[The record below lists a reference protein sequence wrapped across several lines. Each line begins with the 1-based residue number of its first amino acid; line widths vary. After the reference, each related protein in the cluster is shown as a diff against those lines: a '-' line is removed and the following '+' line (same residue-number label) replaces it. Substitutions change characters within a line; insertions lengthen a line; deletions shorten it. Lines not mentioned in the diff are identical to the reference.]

1 MSARPPVPSA
11 RVRRT
16 APALIDLVGRACAER
31 RTAGGQ
37 LFPLAQA
44 VPDFPPPPHVREA
57 LQTCLA
63 DPATHRYTVD
73 PGLPELREA
82 IARVL
87 GARRGAEWD
96 PQAQIVVTAGANQAF
111 AEVLPAI
118 VDAGD
123 EVLLLSPYYLNHG
136 MAAELLGAIPV
147 EVPLDEGR
155 DFAVDFAALE
165 RAVSARTRALVIV
178 NPSNPIGSV
187 MGRADVEGLLAFAA
201 AHGLWVVSDE
211 TYEDFVLDPP
221 PDGWTSAAGV
231 PGHGEGVIVLGSFSK
246 SAGLSGWRVGWAAG
260 PPALMREVLK
270 VHDTMII
277 CAPVAGQRG
286 ALASLQG
293 DRAWL
298 EPLRAELAARRRC
311 VLEFLTKSPT
321 LEGATGASRGAMFVL
336 VRPRGRRLADST
348 QAALD
353 IVRRTGVALVP
364 GAAFGRC
371 GEGWL
376 RLSFAGAGTAVLAEA
391 LPALESAIDRVSLVL
406 ASGTRAAGL
415 AFPPGRG
422 EP

>member
-1 MSARPPVPSA
+1 MPARPPVPSQ
-11 RVRRT
+11 RVLRT

-31 RTAGGQ
+31 RAGGGR

-44 VPDFPPPPHVREA
+44 VPDFAPPAHVREA
-57 LQTCLA
+57 LRASLD

-87 GARRGAEWD
+87 GGRRGAAWD
-96 PQAQIVVTAGANQAF
+96 PETQVVVTAGANQAF

-118 VDAGD
+118 VDTGD

-136 MAAELLGAIPV
+136 MAAELLGACPV
-147 EVPLDEGR
+147 EVPLDEAR

-165 RAVSARTRALVIV
+165 RGITPRSRALVIV

-187 MGRADVEGLLAFAA
+187 LGRADVERLLDFAA
-201 AHGLWVVSDE
+201 GHGLWVVSDE

-221 PDGWTSAAGV
+221 ADGWASAASFAQ
-231 PGHGEGVIVLGSFSK
+231 HAERVIVLGSFSK
-246 SAGLSGWRVGWAAG
+246 SAGLSGWRVGWIAG

-270 VHDTMII
+270 AHDTMII

-293 DRAWL
+293 DRGWL
-298 EPLRAELAARRRC
+298 EPLRSELAARRRS
-311 VLEFLTKSPT
+311 VLEFLARSAAV
-321 LEGATGASRGAMFVL
+321 EGATGASRGAMFVL
-336 VRPRGRRLADST
+336 VRPRGRALADST

-353 IVRRTGVALVP
+353 LIRATGVALVP

-376 RLSFAGAGTAVLAEA
+376 RLSFAGASAAVLGEA
-391 LPALESAIDRVSLVL
+391 LPILESAWEK
-406 ASGTRAAGL
+406 
-415 AFPPGRG
+415 P
-422 EP
+422 